1 MDTDKFLIVDYSDKA
16 FAVPG
21 ERDTCLQDEYNM
33 IGGRFNSHLKF
44 GAGWIFSKKKCLD
57 RVKHMFTAYQIEF
70 ANIELSDIASDDN
83 KTDNNGTRAGS
94 GKLPEYI
101 RTDKNTVIVTLADGG
116 LVYIQSGSLETDFCF
131 GYSNLGQGPTY
142 DECHAAANKARTDE
156 SYFISENTDKLRDI
170 LNRLD
175 DDWAYKNNRYL
186 WLDSCDTSGR
196 WYLDKSNI
204 CPDATNAVD
213 CLHSWQR
220 DKYNR
225 GEYRKLSAD
234 DKERL
239 IVAYKHALAL
249 REKRCR
255 AYLKRYGLSK
265 IRVSTYWMDR

>member
-21 ERDTCLQDEYNM
+21 ERDTCLIDEYNM

-70 ANIELSDIASDDN
+70 ASVELSDIVSDDD
-83 KTDNNGTRAGS
+83 KTDNNGTRTGS

-116 LVYIQSGSLETDFCF
+116 TFTIGDNKLKTEFWF
-131 GYSNLGQGPTY
+131 GYSDLGQGPTN
-142 DECHAAANKARTDE
+142 DECNAAADNARSNE
-156 SYFISENTDKLRDI
+156 QYFINENLSELQ
-170 LNRLD
+170 NRVAWLQGDTGGRACKYPWLLGD
-175 DDWAYKNNRYL
+175 DCGAWS
-186 WLDSCDTSGR
+186 LDS
-196 WYLDKSNI
+196 SNI
-204 CPDATNAVD
+204 DPETTNAVD
-213 CLHSWQR
+213 CLSAWER
-220 DKYNR
+220 NKYNQGLYKPLGDTNR
-225 GEYRKLSAD
+225 
-234 DKERL
+234 ERL
-239 IVAYKHALAL
+239 IAGYNHAIAL